1 MLCGK
6 LIRSDSMITFV
17 RRHHCV
23 HSEIAT
29 SCIVGDHASY
39 MQMSAPCME
48 ISGSTRV
55 ASTAER
61 PDGDVA
67 LCRIPNKEIVGRILL
82 AYMTMSSEYGSKGG
96 DAI

>member
-17 RRHHCV
+17 RRHCCL

-39 MQMSAPCME
+39 ANVRAMYGNM
-48 ISGSTRV
+48 RV
-55 ASTAER
+55 ASTVER
-61 PDGDVA
+61 PDGDVPR
-67 LCRIPNKEIVGRILL
+67 CRIPNKEIVGRILL

-96 DAI
+96 DAV

>member
-1 MLCGK
+1 MKKNFILATK
-6 LIRSDSMITFV
+6 FIRSDSMITFV
-17 RRHHCV
+17 RRHCCV
-23 HSEIAT
+23 HSEIAI
-29 SCIVGDHASY
+29 SCIMGDHASY

-67 LCRIPNKEIVGRILL
+67 
-82 AYMTMSSEYGSKGG
+82 
-96 DAI
+96 

>member
-1 MLCGK
+1 MSYLHVHPEVAAFSLSFSAQKHVCGK
-6 LIRSDSMITFV
+6 LIRSDLMITFV
-17 RRHHCV
+17 RRHRCV

-29 SCIVGDHASY
+29 LCIVGDHASY

-55 ASTAER
+55 ASTPER

-67 LCRIPNKEIVGRILL
+67 
-82 AYMTMSSEYGSKGG
+82 
-96 DAI
+96 